1 MEGSNNIEQ
10 LGNVELLENV
20 ERYGTIGHGKVG
32 RSVGAIW
39 HYLVD
44 ENGRL
49 ALTSGGA
56 HV

>member
-1 MEGSNNIEQ
+1 MKVSNNIEQ